1 MVGNIRFLELRS
13 CVTWNQEASQ
23 MYPVIPWEN
32 MAGAA
37 QVLLTLFA
45 LAAAGLNFLF
55 STRG

>member
-1 MVGNIRFLELRS
+1 
-13 CVTWNQEASQ
+13 

>member
-1 MVGNIRFLELRS
+1 MVGDMRFFASRPR
-13 CVTWNQEASQ
+13 VMRDQEATQ